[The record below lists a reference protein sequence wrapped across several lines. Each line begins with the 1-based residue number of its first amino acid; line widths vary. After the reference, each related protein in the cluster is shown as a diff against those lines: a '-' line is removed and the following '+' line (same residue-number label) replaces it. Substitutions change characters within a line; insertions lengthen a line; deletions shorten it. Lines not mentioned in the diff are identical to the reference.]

1 MPEPARRR
9 TSNPVPRAATSWLL
23 LIHQL
28 PPSPAY
34 VRVKVSRRLQRIGAV
49 AIKNSVYVLPHRP
62 DTREDFEWVARE
74 IRESGGEAVL
84 ADAALIEGLSDAGVR
99 ELFAAARDVEYGS
112 ILADGRALARAVA
125 GRKVPGPARR
135 RVLERELARLKH
147 RFESNATLDFFG
159 APKGE
164 AAARLLGD
172 VARRL
177 TQARGTAHRDRPDA
191 VAEWRGRTWV
201 TRHHVHV
208 DRIASAW
215 FIRRFID
222 PDAQFRFVDPK
233 QFKFRKGEL
242 RFDMFEGEFTHVGD
256 ACTFEVL
263 ARRFVPDDDALRRLG
278 EIVHDVDC
286 KDGKFQRDEAPGL
299 SRLIA
304 GIAAAHAQD
313 DDRLVRGAAL
323 LDDLYAAFAKSNEG
337 QG

>member
-1 MPEPARRR
+1 MPEPARHR
-9 TSNPVPRAATSWLL
+9 TGDPVPRPATSWLL

-28 PPSPAY
+28 PPTPAY

-74 IRESGGEAVL
+74 IRESGGEAVI

-99 ELFAAARDVEYGS
+99 EVFAAARDEEYAAV
-112 ILADGRALARAVA
+112 LADARALARAVA
-125 GRKVPGPARR
+125 GRKAAGPARR
-135 RVLERELARLKH
+135 RALERELARLKH
-147 RFESNATLDFFG
+147 RFDLNAALDFFG
-159 APKGE
+159 APKRE
-164 AAARLLGD
+164 AAASLLGD
-172 VARRL
+172 LARRL
-177 TQARGTAHRDRPDA
+177 TQRRDTAPRHRLDA

-215 FIRRFID
+215 LIRRFVD

-233 QFKFRKGEL
+233 QYKFRKGEL

-313 DDRLVRGAAL
+313 DNRLVRGAAL
-323 LDDLYAAFAKSNEG
+323 FDDLYAALAHSKVG
-337 QG
+337 DG